1 MSQYT
6 VPFDK
11 RLKLEAVKEMERKGE
26 NLVDEINYAI
36 TDAIDRR

>member
-1 MSQYT
+1 

-11 RLKLEAVKEMERKGE
+11 HIKLEAVEEMERKGE
-26 NLVDEINYAI
+26 NLVDEINYTI